1 MGQLGKRRYF
11 NRFRLGRNRPPSMQ
25 LSGPPVLAAPTTNR
39 IASVLNRSRERI
51 PCRLLKPGIKSLNQN
66 PDQFV
71 DFCVDAI
78 NSMNYY
84 DLRIVGHW
92 QSASMK
98 QKVRKILHKLVEI
111 LDRYIIYATYQHHP

>member
-11 NRFRLGRNRPPSMQ
+11 NSRPT
-25 LSGPPVLAAPTTNR
+25 SGKAKARWCLNGG
-39 IASVLNRSRERI
+39 ASYRV
-51 PCRLLKPGIKSLNQN
+51 LKPGIKSLNQN

-71 DFCVDAI
+71 DFCVDTI

-92 QSASMK
+92 HSASMT
-98 QKVRKILHKLVEI
+98 QKVRKIFHKLVEI